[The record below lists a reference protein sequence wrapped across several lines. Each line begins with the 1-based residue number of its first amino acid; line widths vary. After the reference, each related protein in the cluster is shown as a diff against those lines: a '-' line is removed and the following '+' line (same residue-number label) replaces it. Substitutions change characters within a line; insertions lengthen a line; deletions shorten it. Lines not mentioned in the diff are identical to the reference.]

1 MKDLIN
7 CMKIMYGILEK
18 NKGLI
23 IDQKLSNE
31 DQLKA
36 FSVVL
41 YIDMEFEMLI
51 HSSINVAPFGQTLF
65 VGLHSNVKGVF
76 NNIYLTFDQLNKLC
90 MAFDEAEKEFTKLNA
105 DLKSKRKLK
114 TGILVQPDGLEYQ
127 IHEKIEKQCG
137 RSFK

>member
-1 MKDLIN
+1 
-7 CMKIMYGILEK
+7 
-18 NKGLI
+18 
-23 IDQKLSNE
+23 
-31 DQLKA
+31 
-36 FSVVL
+36 
-41 YIDMEFEMLI
+41 MEFEMLMY
-51 HSSINVAPFGQTLF
+51 SSINVAPFGQTLF